1 MKVIESDIIA
11 KQNSQE
17 VIIEGL
23 TQKAKNDISGSIV
36 NALYF
41 KEFLDTIRQYFIK
54 IDTLLEDKSSD
65 KNNNTSNK
73 KENNLSDINPFKDDK
88 NIGSLFLPES
98 EKEKTDTSTT
108 LQKLSDIPK
117 LFGAPAAAIINFLKE
132 SFADIKDVIKNLF
145 TNFKES
151 FKSNILQFFP
161 KSRNNTAGKDSSN
174 GSSNNEALEKIKG
187 IFTGMGDSFKSLA
200 IGLVAIAGAIVLF
213 SIIPPEIL
221 AAVGV
226 TLLGIGAMIFGIVK
240 LSDLI
245 EAHQANE
252 KIESVKASILNISK
266 GLLFIAGAIVVT
278 SLAIIAFGLENVMLG
293 IVTLISAAGLSVLLF
308 TGLSKLVELAQ
319 VSETMPQVTKA
330 FEDLSKGL
338 VYIGLSIVVASIA
351 GRLVTSDNIASIS
364 IILLSSIGIL
374 FLFSFISTKLIK
386 PDTSD
391 SIKAVGEAMKN
402 ASMSLIIISAAI
414 IAASIAGEV
423 IVSMPNAAIGIS
435 LVLGTA
441 IGILIAFGVMATVA
455 NSENLEKI
463 NNVSKAFTS
472 IAIALA
478 IIAGVFIII
487 SLVELDFKSIG
498 LFIGSSL
505 LLISGMSAIIF
516 LLGKLPISKILT
528 GTVILGL
535 ILITIGAMVFLFSKV
550 KELGDFVEIAGL
562 AGGILLM
569 VGSISVIGLA
579 LAGLGMLTSLL
590 IPISLGVVV
599 LSTISLAIF
608 AIAKIISVISKAIP
622 GESKETIE
630 KFNSLTN
637 IIFSLV
643 LISNALVFLGF
654 SATTL
659 AIIMPIAIGT
669 LYLLSFAIKKFI
681 LPIINSFNEVN
692 ISEEAIFKI
701 NSIAY
706 IISNLQQIG
715 FALLSLAPIGLLLS
729 VAWLFILPTINYIL
743 IASSII
749 QKFNNISLPSS
760 DELNEKFNSIKTF
773 IKSSSSVFDEYS
785 LLAGGIRSLK
795 FFAIMSELSKTSL
808 LVTKISS
815 ISEKLNN
822 IQLSTGVNKLSE
834 DINAIHF
841 TQETAKKLSGIFY
854 NINKAF
860 SALTPGLSLK
870 GGFTL
875 LNTITKIN
883 FIANAFERLTNLTN
897 PIREFTAAIQE
908 MAAATRSLDIQEID
922 IKEKGIS
929 EISKLKG
936 NGLNSAFNERLDNQQ
951 INSNNEEYNEKLD
964 QIINLLNSIRE
975 SSGIGAK
982 YLSANA

>member
-1 MKVIESDIIA
+1 MKIIEPEITA
-11 KQNSQE
+11 KQNSQD

-54 IDTLLEDKSSD
+54 IDNLLEDKSSG

-151 FKSNILQFFP
+151 FNSNILQFFP
-161 KSRNNTAGKDSSN
+161 KSRNNTAEKEDDK
-174 GSSNNEALEKIKG
+174 SSNNVALEKIKG
-187 IFTGMGDSFKSLA
+187 IFTGMGDSFKALA

-240 LSDLI
+240 LSDI
-245 EAHQANE
+245 VEKNQANE
-252 KIESVKASILNISK
+252 KIENVKASILNISK
-266 GLLFIAGAIVVT
+266 GLLFIAGAIAAT
-278 SLAIIAFGLENVMLG
+278 ALAIIAFGLENVMLG
-293 IVTLISAAGLSVLLF
+293 IITLIATAGLSVLLF
-308 TGLSKLVELAQ
+308 TGLSKLVERAQ
-319 VSETMPQVTKA
+319 VSETMPKVTKA

-351 GRLVTSDNIASIS
+351 GNLITSENIKSIS
-364 IILLSSIGIL
+364 LILLSSIGIL

-423 IVSMPNAAIGIS
+423 MVNMPNSAIGIS

-441 IGILIAFGVMATVA
+441 LGILVAFSAMSYFA
-455 NSENLEKI
+455 NPESLEKI

-478 IIAGVFIII
+478 ILAGVFIII

-505 LLISGMSAIIF
+505 LLIAGMSGIIF
-516 LLGKLPISKILT
+516 LLGKIPISKIIL
-528 GTVILGL
+528 GTTILGL
-535 ILITIGAMVFLFSKV
+535 MLIAIGAVVFLFTKV
-550 KELGDFVEIAGL
+550 KELGNFTEIAGL

-599 LSTISLAIF
+599 ISTISLAIF
-608 AIAKIISVISKAIP
+608 AITKIISVISKAIP
-622 GESKETIE
+622 GESKETVE

-643 LISNALVFLGF
+643 LISNALIFLGL
-654 SATTL
+654 SSTTL
-659 AIIMPIAIGT
+659 AIIMPIAIGA

-681 LPIINSFNEVN
+681 VPIINSFNEVG
-692 ISEEAIFKI
+692 ISEEAINKI
-701 NSIAY
+701 HSITN
-706 IISNLQQIG
+706 IVSSLQQIG
-715 FALLSLAPIGLLLS
+715 LALLSLAPIGLLLS

-743 IASSII
+743 ITSSIV
-749 QKFNNISLPSS
+749 QKFNNISLPSY
-760 DELNEKFNSIKTF
+760 DGLNEKFNSIKTF
-773 IKSSSSVFDEYS
+773 INSSSSIFDGYS

-822 IQLSTGVNKLSE
+822 MQLSAGINKLSE
-834 DINAIHF
+834 DINAINF

-860 SALTPGLSLK
+860 SALTPGFSLR

-908 MAAATRSLDIQEID
+908 MAATTNNLDIQEIG
-922 IKEKGIS
+922 IREKGTS

-936 NGLNSAFNERLDNQQ
+936 DGLSSAFNEKLDNQQ
-951 INSNNEEYNEKLD
+951 INNNNEEYNEKLD

>member
-1 MKVIESDIIA
+1 MKIIEPEIIA
-11 KQNSQE
+11 KQSSQD

-23 TQKAKNDISGSIV
+23 TQKAKNDVSDSIV

-54 IDTLLEDKSSD
+54 IDNLLEDKSSD
-65 KNNNTSNK
+65 KNNNASSK

-161 KSRNNTAGKDSSN
+161 KSKNNTAEKEDDK
-174 GSSNNEALEKIKG
+174 SSNNVALEKIKG
-187 IFTGMGDSFKSLA
+187 IFTGMGDSFKALA

-221 AAVGV
+221 AAVGI

-240 LSDLI
+240 LNGLI
-245 EAHQANE
+245 ETHQANE
-252 KIESVKASILNISK
+252 KIENVKSSILNISK
-266 GLLFIAGAIVVT
+266 GLLFIAGAIVVA

-293 IVTLISAAGLSVLLF
+293 IVTLIAAAGLSVLLF

-319 VSETMPQVTKA
+319 VSETMPGVTKS

-351 GRLVTSDNIASIS
+351 GSLITSDNIASIS

-374 FLFSFISTKLIK
+374 FLFSFISTKFIK
-386 PDTSD
+386 PDTSE

-423 IVSMPNAAIGIS
+423 MASMPNSVLGIS

-441 IGILIAFGVMATVA
+441 IGILTAFGVMAAFA
-455 NSENLEKI
+455 NPENLEKI

-478 IIAGVFIII
+478 IIAGIFIII

-505 LLISGMSAIIF
+505 LLVSGMSAIIF
-516 LLGKLPISKILT
+516 LLGKIPISKILT

-535 ILITIGAMVFLFSKV
+535 ILVAIGAMVFLFSKV
-550 KELGDFVEIAGL
+550 KELGGFVEIAGL

-579 LAGLGMLTSLL
+579 LAGLGMLTALL

-608 AIAKIISVISKAIP
+608 AISKIISVISKAIP
-622 GESKETIE
+622 GESKETVE

-643 LISNALVFLGF
+643 LISNALVFLGL
-654 SATTL
+654 SSTTL
-659 AIIMPIAIGT
+659 AIIMPLAIGA

-681 LPIINSFNEVN
+681 VPIINSFNEVD
-692 ISEEAIFKI
+692 ISVEAINKI
-701 NSIAY
+701 NSIAN
-706 IISNLQQIG
+706 IVLSLQQIG
-715 FALLSLAPIGLLLS
+715 LALLSLVPTGLLLS
-729 VAWLFILPTINYIL
+729 ISWLFILPTIKYTL
-743 IASSII
+743 VVSSII
-749 QKFNNISLPSS
+749 QNFNNISLPSS
-760 DELNEKFNSIKTF
+760 DELNEKFNSIKAF
-773 IKSSSSVFDEYS
+773 IRGSSSIFDGYS
-785 LLAGGIRSLK
+785 LLGGGIRSLK
-795 FFAIMSELSKTSL
+795 FFAIMSELSKTQL

-822 IQLSTGVNKLSE
+822 MQLSAGINKLSE
-834 DINAIHF
+834 DINAISF
-841 TQETAKKLSGIFY
+841 TQETAEKLKSVFY

-860 SALTPGLSLK
+860 SALTPGFSLR

-875 LNTITKIN
+875 LSTITKIN
-883 FIANAFERLTNLTN
+883 FIANAFERLTNLTD
-897 PIREFTAAIQE
+897 PIREFTAAVQE
-908 MAAATRSLDIQEID
+908 MAAVTKTLDIQEIG
-922 IKEKGIS
+922 IKEKNIS
-929 EISKLKG
+929 EIGKLKG

-951 INSNNEEYNEKLD
+951 INNNGNEEYNEKLD
-964 QIINLLNSIRE
+964 QIIVLLNSIKE
-975 SSGIGAK
+975 SSGLGAK
-982 YLSANA
+982 YLSSNA

>member
-1 MKVIESDIIA
+1 MKIIEPEIIA

-23 TQKAKNDISGSIV
+23 TQKAQNDISGSIV

-41 KEFLDTIRQYFIK
+41 KEFLDTIKQYITK
-54 IDTLLEDKSSD
+54 IDGLLEDNKDSD

-88 NIGSLFLPES
+88 NIGSLFLQEL

-108 LQKLSDIPK
+108 LQKLADIPK
-117 LFGAPAAAIINFLKE
+117 LFGAPAAAIINALKE
-132 SFADIKDVIKNLF
+132 SFTELKDVIKNSF
-145 TNFKES
+145 TDLKASLNS
-151 FKSNILQFFP
+151 GGLQFSP
-161 KSRNNTAGKDSSN
+161 KVRNNPSEKEDDK
-174 GSSNNEALEKIKG
+174 SSNNVVLEKIKG
-187 IFTGMGDSFKSLA
+187 IFTNMGDSFKALA

-221 AAVGV
+221 VAVGV
-226 TLLGIGAMIFGIVK
+226 TLLGIGVMIFGIVK
-240 LSDLI
+240 LSDII
-245 EAHQANE
+245 EKNQANE

-266 GLLFIAGAIVVT
+266 GLLFIAGAIAAT
-278 SLAIIAFGLENVMLG
+278 ALAIIAFGFENVLLG
-293 IVTLISAAGLSVLLF
+293 IVTLIVTAGLSVLLF

-319 VSETMPQVTKA
+319 VSETMPKVTKA

-351 GRLVTSDNIASIS
+351 GSLVNSDNIASIS
-364 IILLSSIGIL
+364 LILLSSIGIL
-374 FLFSFISTKLIK
+374 FLFSFISIKLIK
-386 PDTSD
+386 PDTSE

-423 IVSMPNAAIGIS
+423 IVNMPNSALGIS

-441 IGILIAFGVMATVA
+441 LGILVAFGVMSYFA
-455 NSENLEKI
+455 NPESLEKI

-478 IIAGVFIII
+478 ILAGVFIII

-505 LLISGMSAIIF
+505 FLIAGMSGIIF
-516 LLGKLPISKILT
+516 LLGKIPISKILT

-535 ILITIGAMVFLFSKV
+535 LLVAIGAVVFLFTKV
-550 KELGDFVEIAGL
+550 KELGDFTEIAGL

-599 LSTISLAIF
+599 ISTISLAIF
-608 AIAKIISVISKAIP
+608 AIAKIISIISKAIP
-622 GESKETIE
+622 GEIKETVE
-630 KFNSLTN
+630 KFSALTN
-637 IIFSLV
+637 IIFSIV
-643 LISNALVFLGF
+643 LISNALIFLGL
-654 SATTL
+654 SSTTL
-659 AIIMPIAIGT
+659 AIIMPITIGS
-669 LYLLSFAIKKFI
+669 LYLLSFAIKNFI
-681 LPIINSFNEVN
+681 VPIINSFNEIG
-692 ISEEAIFKI
+692 ISEEAVNKI
-701 NSIAY
+701 NSIAN
-706 IISNLQQIG
+706 IISSLQQIG
-715 FALLSLAPIGLLLS
+715 LALLSLAPIGLLLS
-729 VAWLFILPTINYIL
+729 VAWLFILPTMNYIL

-760 DELNEKFNSIKTF
+760 DGLNEKFNSIKTF
-773 IKSSSSVFDEYS
+773 INSSSSIFDEYS

-795 FFAIMSELSKTSL
+795 FFAIMSELFKTNL

-822 IQLSTGVNKLSE
+822 IQLSTGINKLSE
-834 DINAIHF
+834 DINAINF

-860 SALTPGLSLK
+860 SALTPGFSLR

-875 LNTITKIN
+875 LNTVTKIN

-897 PIREFTAAIQE
+897 PIREFTAAVNE
-908 MAAATRSLDIQEID
+908 MAAATRSLDIQEIG
-922 IKEKGIS
+922 IKEAGPS

-936 NGLNSAFNERLDNQQ
+936 DGLNNAFNEKLDNQQ
-951 INSNNEEYNEKLD
+951 ITNNNEEYNEKLD